1 MLERAVPAGRRRNR
15 RLPWWAPVAML
26 LAGCTGEA
34 EKAQSPLEA
43 IRESGEL
50 RVITR
55 NAPTTYYYGREGK
68 EGLEYDLV
76 RRLADDLGVDLHL
89 VVKDSVAAT
98 LDALAK
104 GQGHLA
110 AAGLTRTAEREE
122 RFAFGPPYQRVQQQV
137 VCRRGGAVP
146 ADWEDLPD
154 VGLLVR
160 GGTSYVE
167 RLRDIRQVIHDLE
180 WREARALSSDQILAK
195 VWRGEVDCTVADS
208 NIVAVNQRYYP
219 ELVVAFPLT
228 EQQELAWALPKGAQA
243 LKKRLADW
251 FAEQRAGNELA
262 AIRERY
268 YGHVQVFDY
277 VDIATFKQRIASRLP
292 RFKGTF
298 QEWAARYDFPWELI
312 AAQAYQESHWRPRA
326 ESPTGVRGLMMLT
339 RVTAHSLGIEDRL
352 DAEASIRGGVEYLR
366 KMMER
371 LPEDIQEPD
380 RTWIALAAYNVGMG
394 HIWDARRLARRFDRD
409 PDQWNTLKEMLPLL
423 TRPKY
428 YKELPYGYAR
438 GTEPVNYVERIRQ
451 YSEILHRASEGE
463 EARSVEARRE

>member
-1 MLERAVPAGRRRNR
+1 MRERAVPAGKMRIWRRV
-15 RLPWWAPVAML
+15 LGPPLLGL
-26 LAGCTGEA
+26 LAGCSGGEKEPA
-34 EKAQSPLEA
+34 PLEA

-50 RVITR
+50 RVLTR
-55 NAPTTYYYGREGK
+55 NAPTTFYFGREGK
-68 EGLEYDLV
+68 AGLEYELV
-76 RRLADDLGVDLHL
+76 RRFAEDLGVELEL
-89 VVKDSVAAT
+89 VMKDSVAAT

-110 AAGLTRTAEREE
+110 AAGVTRTREREE
-122 RFAFGPPYQRVQQQV
+122 RFLFGPSYQRVQQQV
-137 VCRRGGAVP
+137 VCRRGGPVP
-146 ADWEDLPD
+146 GDWEDLPD
-154 VGLLVR
+154 VELLVR
-160 GGTSYVE
+160 AGTSYVQ

-180 WREARALSSDQILAK
+180 WREVDSLSSDQILAK
-195 VWRGEVDCTVADS
+195 IWRGEADCTVADS
-208 NIVAVNQRYYP
+208 NIVAVNQRFYP
-219 ELVVAFPLT
+219 ELVVAFPIT
-228 EQQELAWALPKGAQA
+228 EQQKLAWPLPEEATA
-243 LKKRLADW
+243 LKKRLAEW
-251 FAEQRAGNELA
+251 FAKQRAGNELA

-277 VDIATFKQRIASRLP
+277 VDIATFKQRIDTRLP
-292 RFKGTF
+292 RFKDTF
-298 QEWAARYDFPWELI
+298 QKWAARYNFPWELV

-326 ESPTGVRGLMMLT
+326 ESPTGVRGIMMLT
-339 RVTAHSLGIEDRL
+339 QVTARSLDIENRL
-352 DAEASIRGGVEYLR
+352 DVEASIRGGAAYLR

-371 LPEDIQEPD
+371 LPEDIEKPD

-451 YSEILHRASEGE
+451 YSEILHKASED
-463 EARSVEARRE
+463 EAKRMEARRE

>member
-1 MLERAVPAGRRRNR
+1 V
-15 RLPWWAPVAML
+15 L
-26 LAGCTGEA
+26 LAGCSGGEEEPA
-34 EKAQSPLEA
+34 PLEA

-50 RVITR
+50 RVLTR
-55 NAPTTYYYGREGK
+55 NAPTTFYFGREGK
-68 EGLEYDLV
+68 AGLEYELA
-76 RRLADDLGVDLHL
+76 RRFAEDLGVDLEL

-104 GQGHLA
+104 GQGHIA
-110 AAGLTRTAEREE
+110 AAGVTRTREREE
-122 RFAFGPPYQRVQQQV
+122 RFLFGPSYQQVQQQV
-137 VCRRGGAVP
+137 VCRRGGPVP
-146 ADWEDLPD
+146 GDWEDLPD

-160 GGTSYVE
+160 AGTSYVQ

-180 WREARALSSDQILAK
+180 WREVDSLSSDQILAK
-195 VWRGEVDCTVADS
+195 IWRGEADCTVADS

-219 ELVVAFPLT
+219 ELKVAFPIT
-228 EQQELAWALPKGAQA
+228 EQQKLAWPLPKEATA
-243 LKKRLADW
+243 LKKRLAEW
-251 FAEQRAGNELA
+251 FAKQRAGNELA

-277 VDIATFKQRIASRLP
+277 VDIATFKQRIDTRLP
-292 RFKGTF
+292 RFRETF
-298 QEWAARYDFPWELI
+298 QKWAAHYNFPWELV

-326 ESPTGVRGLMMLT
+326 ESPTGVRGIMMLT
-339 RVTAHSLGIEDRL
+339 QVTARSLDIENRL
-352 DAEASIRGGVEYLR
+352 DVEASIRGGAAYLR

-371 LPEDIQEPD
+371 LPEDIEKPD

-451 YSEILHRASEGE
+451 YSEILHKASED
-463 EARSVEARRE
+463 EAKRMEARRE